1 MYNATFY
8 SVQAATRDSLAEFD
22 AMRNKEYYRSAGV
35 ILAPFLGGVRFGLLA
50 VGEVMFLRRDCVR
63 TRKRK

>member
-22 AMRNKEYYRSAGV
+22 AMRNKEYFRSAGV

-50 VGEVMFLRRDCVR
+50 VGEVMF
-63 TRKRK
+63 